1 VATFMTLLTEVG
13 SLIVGSEPPDPSL
26 HGARADS
33 ILPALDT

>member
-1 VATFMTLLTEVG
+1 MALLTEVG

-26 HGARADS
+26 HAARSDS